1 MENDP
6 EPISVPPA
14 GSKRRGMGI
23 LFQIAALVLAFP
35 AIIWGV
41 FVVWSTAFPP
51 VCGDASGVVGLG
63 VAACWLVD
71 LPIGLLALASGLLVK
86 SGAAR
91 LRKICIGISL
101 VTLALPIIASGIF
114 QTLHC
119 P

>member
-14 GSKRRGMGI
+14 ESKRRGMGI

-41 FVVWSTAFPP
+41 FVMWSTAFPP

-91 LRKICIGISL
+91 LRKFCIGVSL
-101 VTLALPIIASGIF
+101 VTLALPIIASSIF